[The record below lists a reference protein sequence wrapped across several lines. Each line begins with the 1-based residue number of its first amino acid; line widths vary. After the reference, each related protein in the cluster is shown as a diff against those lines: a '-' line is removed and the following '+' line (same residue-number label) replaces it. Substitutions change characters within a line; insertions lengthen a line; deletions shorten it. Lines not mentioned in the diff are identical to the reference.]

1 MPKNVDLGFYNG
13 DYPAWG
19 LEKEFESFEV
29 ESRYFPSK
37 VLYSVLAASPLGL
50 WGQFKQGG
58 GEIDH
63 VIFVFT

>member
-19 LEKEFESFEV
+19 AEKEYESFEV

-37 VLYSVLAASPLGL
+37 VT
-50 WGQFKQGG
+50 
-58 GEIDH
+58 
-63 VIFVFT
+63 FVTYFNF

>member
-37 VLYSVLAASPLGL
+37 VHYYVSLATPLNAARDTSG
-50 WGQFKQGG
+50 KGG
-58 GEIDH
+58 TYH
-63 VIFVFT
+63 LNF